1 MNMSDSIIEM
11 KVSLKQI
18 QLENI
23 LIQKI
28 RKELCE
34 SFVNVQDIKMNVDL
48 IRQICCTIENMT
60 SGQKVDKL
68 ELFMKIHKAC
78 FGQIDANEIQTL
90 TNIIKYLND
99 NNKIKARS
107 LVSKIWRFLKTIILK
122 K

>member
-1 MNMSDSIIEM
+1 
-11 KVSLKQI
+11 
-18 QLENI
+18 
-23 LIQKI
+23 
-28 RKELCE
+28 
-34 SFVNVQDIKMNVDL
+34 
-48 IRQICCTIENMT
+48 MT

-78 FGQIDANEIQTL
+78 FCQIDANDVQTL

-107 LVSKIWRFLKTIILK
+107 LVSKIWRFLKAIILK